1 MERCILEDLKAA
13 TQPLLKRDLDKVPT
27 LQEADPEVQDGKR
40 KRIAK
45 KIGSWIKYIFVES
58 SKPKKTAVFPA
69 APDTTLSPW
78 LQNYQ
83 WNKQICPFY
92 RLPPEVL
99 RRIMEKT
106 DGVTMQI
113 VRRTYRIF
121 PPIIDAI
128 PEHVFVFPDPSD
140 NIFCRPSGRSVYTL
154 DRGGLLYAGRL
165 GEFERLFCPSAK
177 KRVAMGRKTIGDL
190 LAGDE
195 TAKQCESCG
204 VHQKS
209 GQVRRTL
216 EHFRKQSLWCSGCR
230 KSHSLLLFS
239 AAQRNDAI
247 PNSQRICIGREGKIR
262 LCSHEAISWD
272 ELERNVDDRENDW
285 AKGGSLYQEIM
296 RMCRHKSHQ
305 SPTSRWVRGHERSF
319 VPVLRLHKQQGRSVG
334 PWISGN
340 FTWTSPVFD
349 LDSKVP
355 VTRQDIKDHLASRN
369 DVFGHAPCPHVTH
382 DDGQLLVPFES
393 KYCVCF
399 EDPDPLMLAEE
410 LPPAIFGEER
420 HRCVDFATCCRW
432 IATQTNNAVDSRR
445 GHFMATT
452 PADESSSNF
461 TSLAR
466 GKELLNECV
475 GDCHKYQCS
484 ICSAKY
490 SWIRDGDCR
499 VFLKFE
505 KYLNLERQ
513 DPTSKQWLVLLDPES
528 WGISHDEEL
537 RHVVWC
543 PDEQCVTG
551 SRWRRL
557 IEVLYP
563 DPAYLSDREHHQN
576 KDTSCTVQ

>member
-1 MERCILEDLKAA
+1 MERCILNLKAA
-13 TQPLLKRDLDKVPT
+13 TQPLLKRDLDKVPI
-27 LQEADPEVQDGKR
+27 LQEADLAVQYGKR

-58 SKPKKTAVFPA
+58 SKPEKTAVFPT
-69 APDTTLSPW
+69 APDTILSPW

-92 RLPPEVL
+92 RLPPDVL
-99 RRIMEKT
+99 RHILEKT

-113 VRRTYRIF
+113 VRRTCRIF

-128 PEHVFVFPDPSD
+128 PEHVFVFPDPRD
-140 NIFCRPSGRSVYTL
+140 NIYYRPSWRTVYTL
-154 DRGGLLYAGRL
+154 DRGGLRYAGRL

-177 KRVAMGRKTIGDL
+177 KRVAMARKTIGDL

-195 TAKQCESCG
+195 TVKQCESCG

-209 GQVRRTL
+209 GQRYQDAVMRR
-216 EHFRKQSLWCSGCR
+216 
-230 KSHSLLLFS
+230 
-239 AAQRNDAI
+239 
-247 PNSQRICIGREGKIR
+247 
-262 LCSHEAISWD
+262 
-272 ELERNVDDRENDW
+272 
-285 AKGGSLYQEIM
+285 
-296 RMCRHKSHQ
+296 CRHKSHQ
-305 SPTSRWVRGHERSF
+305 SPTSRWGRGDERSLG
-319 VPVLRLHKQQGRSVG
+319 PVLRLHVQERGVG

-382 DDGQLLVPFES
+382 DDGQLLVPFET

-410 LPPAIFGEER
+410 LPPAIFRDER
-420 HRCVDFATCCRW
+420 HMCVGFGNCCRC
-432 IATQTNNAVDSRR
+432 IATEPYHAGDSRR

-452 PADESSSNF
+452 PADESRSNY
-461 TSLAR
+461 TSLDR
-466 GKELLNECV
+466 GKEPLNDHVE
-475 GDCHKYQCS
+475 DCHSYQCS

-490 SWIRDGDCR
+490 SWIRDRDCR

-505 KYLNLERQ
+505 KYFNLELQ
-513 DPTSKQWLVLLDPES
+513 APTSKHWLVLLDPES

-537 RHVVWC
+537 RHIVWC

-557 IEVLYP
+557 NEVLYP
-563 DPAYLSDREHHQN
+563 DPARLSDREH
-576 KDTSCTVQ
+576 KDTPCSVQ

>member
-1 MERCILEDLKAA
+1 
-13 TQPLLKRDLDKVPT
+13 
-27 LQEADPEVQDGKR
+27 
-40 KRIAK
+40 
-45 KIGSWIKYIFVES
+45 
-58 SKPKKTAVFPA
+58 
-69 APDTTLSPW
+69 PW

-92 RLPPEVL
+92 RLPPDIL

-113 VRRTYRIF
+113 VRRTCRIF

-128 PEHVFVFPDPSD
+128 PEHVFVFPDPRD
-140 NIFCRPSGRSVYTL
+140 NIFYRPSGRSV
-154 DRGGLLYAGRL
+154 
-165 GEFERLFCPSAK
+165 
-177 KRVAMGRKTIGDL
+177 KRVAMVRKTVSDL

-204 VHQKS
+204 VHQTS

-230 KSHSLLLFS
+230 KSHSLLFFS
-239 AAQRNDAI
+239 AAQRDDAI
-247 PNSQRICIGREGKIR
+247 PNSQRICIGREGKMR

-272 ELERNVDDRENDW
+272 ELERNGEDLENDR

-296 RMCRHKSHQ
+296 RTCRHKSHQ
-305 SPTSRWVRGHERSF
+305 SPTSRWGRGHGRSI
-319 VPVLRLHKQQGRSVG
+319 VPVLSLHKQQGRSVG

-349 LDSKVP
+349 LDSKIP

-393 KYCVCF
+393 EYCVCF

-420 HRCVDFATCCRW
+420 HRCVDFGSCCRC
-432 IATQTNNAVDSRR
+432 IATRTHPPGDSRRRR

-452 PADESSSNF
+452 PADESN
-461 TSLAR
+461 
-466 GKELLNECV
+466 
-475 GDCHKYQCS
+475 CHKYQCS

-513 DPTSKQWLVLLDPES
+513 DPTSKQWLVLLDTES